1 MALEAA
7 SQNGYLEVST
17 TIRVLSVFT
26 CNLGNLKYF
35 LIWVPKT
42 SNDCTSVVGSR
53 GRNVMSMVLL
63 DTRHLSSQSK
73 WTSGGQ

>member
-1 MALEAA
+1 MDIWRSVLLLE
-7 SQNGYLEVST
+7 SYHYSLVTFE
-17 TIRVLSVFT
+17 
-26 CNLGNLKYF
+26 NLKYF
-35 LIWVPKT
+35 LIWVPKA

-53 GRNVMSMVLL
+53 GRNVMSMILL